1 LTAPPGAD
9 TLRLMPRIVITDA
22 GSATDDHREL
32 IHRALDAVD
41 KAGGGDVVIPDG
53 THMLG
58 PLPDNQIP
66 PQAGGWSLQIGDN
79 THLQLGAG
87 ATLVRRFAG
96 GGINST
102 IRNKNVD
109 QGNKNIRIT
118 GGTIKTLGPA
128 NAGKH
133 LAFAHVDGLAI
144 RDVRFEG
151 VTGDWNVAISS
162 CTDVTVSGVVMNSGS
177 QIYEDGLHFM
187 GGERIAVTNCI
198 IHCGDDALSFTQE
211 APDEKMDLTDV
222 VVSNCYLWSEKANA
236 VRIWAVE
243 GKGRALRRIRLS
255 NIVAKVGTDAEHS
268 GNGIVIQDQNRAEPT
283 SDSRISDVEI
293 DGFWLDASR
302 NGASPVI
309 IDGVDRVRLHRV
321 VCWQPATRITIDSS
335 RDVELTD
342 CVVDAPRGEAAQCVI
357 AGAKGDCTNLRIRG
371 GAYRGARHHA
381 IVLGAEKRVDGFEVS
396 NVQIAHGALSGL
408 VLGRTKN
415 GLVFGNTL
423 GDNASWGIEETKDS
437 ADNEFMANR
446 LQRNAAG
453 AISAKG
459 ARSRNVRGA
468 PNR

>member
-1 LTAPPGAD
+1 
-9 TLRLMPRIVITDA
+9 MPRIVITDA

-32 IHRALDAVD
+32 IQRALDAVD
-41 KAGGGDVVIPDG
+41 KAGGGEVVIPDG

-58 PLPDNQIP
+58 PLPDNQVP
-66 PQAGGWSLQIGDN
+66 PRAGGWSLQLGDN
-79 THLQLGAG
+79 THLHLGAG

-96 GGINST
+96 GGINAT
-102 IRNKNVD
+102 VRNKNVE
-109 QGNKNIRIT
+109 QGNKNIRLT

-133 LAFAHVDGLAI
+133 LAFVHVDGLAL
-144 RDVRFEG
+144 RDMRFEG

-162 CTDVTVSGVVMNSGS
+162 CTDVTVSGVVMNSGT
-177 QIYEDGLHFM
+177 QVTEDGLHFM

-211 APDEKMDLTDV
+211 AANEKLDLTDV

-236 VRIWAVE
+236 VRIWAVQ
-243 GKGRALRRIRLS
+243 GDVRALRRIRLS
-255 NIVAKVGTDAEHS
+255 NIVAKVGTDAEHA
-268 GNGIVIQDQNRAEPT
+268 GNGILIQDLNRAELAA
-283 SDSRISDVEI
+283 DSRISDVEI

-309 IDGVDRVRLHRV
+309 IEGVDRVRLDRV
-321 VCWQPATRITIDSS
+321 VCWHPGTRIMIDAS
-335 RDVELTD
+335 RDVELAD
-342 CVVDAPRGEAAQCVI
+342 CIVDAPRGEAAQCVLV
-357 AGAKGDCTNLRIRG
+357 GAKGDCTNLRIRG

-381 IVLGAEKRVDGFEVS
+381 IVLGADKLLDGFEVS
-396 NVQIAHGALSGL
+396 GAQITGGALSGL

-415 GLVFGNTL
+415 GFVSGNIFC
-423 GDNASWGIEETKDS
+423 DNASWGIEETKDS
-437 ADNEFMANR
+437 ADNEFLANR